1 MKKPLFEY
9 ALSKLDISQE
19 EVYAILDFGCGNGD
33 FLGALSKRVNA
44 ESKLVGIDA
53 MERFIQEANSRY
65 PGISFIC
72 RKFDGKLDFPD
83 ASFDIIVTIDV
94 VECIGDK
101 AALVNEFHRILK
113 PRGKIL
119 AAHWDWDTM
128 VYGSDNKEIARKA
141 ISSFSDW
148 KQPWMDNCDGQMGRK
163 LWGLFEGSGKFRGI
177 PASFNLME
185 TIYEKGKY
193 GFDRMQDIAMI
204 ADKSGITKAEYEKLH
219 SELIEKN
226 ARGQYFYSVT
236 SFIYCGEKILQINPA
251 CEFKKRR

>member
-9 ALSKLDISQE
+9 ALSKLDISQNGT
-19 EVYAILDFGCGNGD
+19 YAILDFGCGMGD
-33 FLGALSKRVNA
+33 FLGIISKRVNA

-53 MERFIQEANSRY
+53 MERFIKEANSRY

-72 RKFDGKLDFPD
+72 QKFDGKLDFPD
-83 ASFDIIVTIDV
+83 DSFDIIVTIDV

-101 AALVNEFHRILK
+101 AALLNEFYRVLK

-128 VYGSDNKEIARKA
+128 VYSSDNKEIARKA

-163 LWGLFEGSGKFRGI
+163 LWSLFEGSKKFRGI

-185 TIYEKGKY
+185 TTYEKGKY
-193 GFDRMQDIAMI
+193 GIVDP
-204 ADKSGITKAEYEKLH
+204 
-219 SELIEKN
+219 KN
-226 ARGQYFYSVT
+226 RTMV
-236 SFIYCGEKILQINPA
+236 
-251 CEFKKRR
+251 